1 MSIFDRIIEY
11 SNISKPNTRVS
22 KEDGGMLVEPN
33 ADGSRPGYKGP
44 EQQFKPVEGA
54 PARLTFDKEKN
65 LYRKRVQVTVD
76 GKKTNKYI
84 YSKPGES
91 LEQFMSRKPVR
102 STGADDATVLA
113 RNYVNNWTKNWFN
126 QNLDKYGVKDFDGM
140 LNDLAN
146 AWDVEIES
154 GNVPKGSGRFNLSTP
169 QLNLPNIT
177 TLNDTKTKKG
187 LTPFEYNDVRF
198 YSNLESSKEAK
209 NKTLAQFKKVFYK
222 NQIETN
228 PVLRRDLNKF
238 FNFMSQDKR
247 GLYRTLEGKTIKQFM
262 DTEVS
267 DDVKYLLDPK
277 VSGLDKASKNEV
289 FNAYKDLADNYTKF
303 TEDKVRLKA
312 VQSVAEAATKAGEK
326 TAGQTENLIK
336 QIRNQNKVL
345 ANMSIE
351 DIAKDKKL
359 LNSVRL
365 SINPNTGEISFNN
378 YTANDPKGKPELND
392 LELAKKIKEKAKK
405 GNFYTYDH
413 ISKRSFGKMNTQFPN
428 NIQSANYMSNSQ
440 LENARRFL
448 EIPENRKT
456 PNAQILDKTLADMGL
471 TIRGKEYGGVP
482 IGNKTNIIYD
492 SKTGRSNLVDSQML
506 NQSTIG
512 SLNKIDNTTQVSL
525 AKIGCPGK
533 AGGGRVGFNQG
544 ENFASCVL
552 RGVNKLQTT
561 DVNKLTPLDK
571 ANIKNIT
578 KTAQGVRVFK
588 NILGP
593 GALAFEGLFA
603 APFAAY
609 DYARGRPG
617 VDVAKSA
624 LSLGLLDDKL
634 TQNELKKIYPEYGQ
648 VENLKAIDDRIQSL
662 ERLQGGTRGQ
672 RIRSKPKLEKAKEE
686 LSIGMQPFLEDPA
699 GLMMENLQKSQE
711 AEQQLQKEYDIRSQ
725 ERKTNFDLSDP
736 FMAAGG
742 GIAKL
747 AGDRSGAMLNSM
759 NPDSQGLS
767 GLYKRAMNMKE

>member
-1 MSIFDRIIEY
+1 MSILDRIIEY
-11 SNISKPNTRVS
+11 SPQERTPKQ
-22 KEDGGMLVEPN
+22 DGGMLVKPS
-33 ADGSRPGYKGP
+33 ADGLRPGYKGP
-44 EQQFKPVEGA
+44 EQQFKPIEGA
-54 PARLTFDKEKN
+54 PARLTFDKDKK

-76 GKKTNKYI
+76 GKRTNKYI
-84 YSKPGES
+84 YSEPGES

-113 RNYVNNWTKNWFN
+113 RNYVNSWTKNWFD

-140 LNDLAN
+140 LNDLSN

-154 GNVPKGSGRFNLSTP
+154 GNVPKASGKFNLSTP

-177 TLNDTKTKKG
+177 TLNDAKTKKG
-187 LTPFEYNDVRF
+187 LTPFEYNNVKF

-228 PVLRRDLNKF
+228 PVLRRDLDKF

-277 VSGLDKASKNEV
+277 ASGLDKASKNEV
-289 FNAYKDLADNYTKF
+289 FNAYKDLANNYTKF
-303 TEDKVRLKA
+303 TEDKVRLNA
-312 VQSVAEAATKAGEK
+312 VQRETEAMAKVGEK
-326 TAGQTENLIK
+326 TKEQYLKVKEAIK
-336 QIRNQNKVL
+336 NQNKVL
-345 ANMSIE
+345 AKMSVE
-351 DIAKDKKL
+351 DIANNKQL

-365 SINPNTGEISFNN
+365 SINPSTGEVSFTN

-392 LELAKKIKEKAKK
+392 LELAKKIKQKAVD
-405 GNFYTYDH
+405 GNFYVAEH
-413 ISKRSFGKMNTQFPN
+413 ISKRSLEKANTAFPN
-428 NIQSANYMSNSQ
+428 NLQSANYMSNSQ

-448 EIPENRKT
+448 LNPENRNT
-456 PNAQILDKTLADMGL
+456 PAAQNLDKTLEQVNL
-471 TIRGKEYGGVP
+471 TIRGSEYGGTKY
-482 IGNKTNIIYD
+482 GNKTNIVFD
-492 SKTGRSNLVDSQML
+492 SNTNRSSIVDSQIL
-506 NQSTIG
+506 NQSTTE
-512 SLNKIDNTTQVSL
+512 SVSDLNKIDNATQISL

-544 ENFASCVL
+544 ENFAACVV

-578 KTAQGVRVFK
+578 KTAKGVRMFK

-624 LSLGLLDDKL
+624 LSFGLLDDKL
-634 TQNELKKIYPEYGQ
+634 TQDELKKIYPEYGQ
-648 VENLKAIDDRIQSL
+648 VENLKSIDDRIQAL

-672 RIRSKPKLEKAKEE
+672 KIRSKPKLEKAKEE
-686 LSIGMQPFLEDPA
+686 LSIGIQPFLEDPA

-711 AEQQLQKEYDIRSQ
+711 AEQQLQKEYDIRSR
-725 ERKTNFDLSDP
+725 ERKTPFDLSDP

-742 GIAKL
+742 GIAEI
-747 AGDRSGAMLNSM
+747 RRPNSIPPQSG
-759 NPDSQGLS
+759 PTPQGLLS
-767 GLYKRAMNMKE
+767 IKNNVKRY

>member
-1 MSIFDRIIEY
+1 MSILDRIIEY
-11 SNISKPNTRVS
+11 SPQERTPKQ
-22 KEDGGMLVEPN
+22 DGGMLVKPS
-33 ADGSRPGYKGP
+33 ADGLRPGYKGP
-44 EQQFKPVEGA
+44 EQQFKPIEGA
-54 PARLTFDKEKN
+54 PARLTFDKDKK

-76 GKKTNKYI
+76 GKRTNKYI

-113 RNYVNNWTKNWFN
+113 RNYVNSWTKNWFD

-140 LNDLAN
+140 LNDLSN

-154 GNVPKGSGRFNLSTP
+154 GNVPKASGKFNLSTP

-187 LTPFEYNDVRF
+187 LTPFEYNNVRF

-228 PVLRRDLNKF
+228 PILRRDLDKF

-277 VSGLDKASKNEV
+277 ASGLDKASKNEV
-289 FNAYKDLADNYTKF
+289 FNAYKDLANNYTKF

-326 TAGQTENLIK
+326 TTAQTENLIK

-345 ANMSIE
+345 ANMSVE
-351 DIAKDKKL
+351 NIAKDKKL

-365 SINPNTGEISFNN
+365 SINPNTGEVSFNN

-392 LELAKKIKEKAKK
+392 LELAKKIKEKAQK

-428 NIQSANYMSNSQ
+428 NIQSANYMTNSQ
-440 LENARRFL
+440 LENARRFFSN
-448 EIPENRKT
+448 PQNRNT
-456 PNAQILDKTLADMGL
+456 PNAQILDKTLADVGL
-471 TIRGKEYGGVP
+471 TIRGKEYGGTP

-492 SKTGRSNLVDSQML
+492 SKTGRSNLVDSQIL
-506 NQSTIG
+506 NQSTTEAV
-512 SLNKIDNTTQVSL
+512 SDLNKIDNATQISL

-544 ENFASCVL
+544 ENFAACVV

-578 KTAQGVRVFK
+578 KTAKGVRMFK

-617 VDVAKSA
+617 VDIAKSA
-624 LSLGLLDDKL
+624 LSFGLLDDKL
-634 TQNELKKIYPEYGQ
+634 TQNELKKIYKDYGKI
-648 VENLKAIDDRIQSL
+648 ENLKAVDDRIQAL

-672 RIRSKPKLEKAKEE
+672 RIRSKPKLEKATEE
-686 LSIGMQPFLEDPA
+686 LSVGMQPFLKDPER
-699 GLMMENLQKSQE
+699 LMMENLQKSQE

-725 ERKTNFDLSDP
+725 ERKTPFDLSDP

-742 GIAKL
+742 GIAEI
-747 AGDRSGAMLNSM
+747 RRPNSIPPQSG
-759 NPDSQGLS
+759 PTPQGLLS
-767 GLYKRAMNMKE
+767 IKNNVKRY